1 MKTYIAELVYM
12 SSAVL
17 GEGPLWDE
25 KRGVLWW
32 VDIVGGQVHK
42 FNPGTKQDEIF
53 SIGTPVGAV
62 VLDKE
67 GHLILA
73 VKNGFARY
81 DTETNTLEMLATVE
95 HTNKSIRFNDGKCD
109 PYGRL
114 WAGTLAED
122 GTPDAGRLF
131 CLEHDFSVTEKQS
144 GVGISNGIGWN
155 ANEDTMYYIDSQSQ
169 QVVAYEYDK
178 DSGAITH
185 PRTIVTIDEAE
196 GTPDG
201 MCVDSEGMVWVALWG
216 GGKVVRINPDNGER
230 LAEVQ
235 VPDVTHVTSCT
246 FGGKDMNILFITT
259 ARQGL
264 TPEEEKNEPYAGS
277 IFAVETDTTG
287 RFAHTYKG
295 GK

>member
-1 MKTYIAELVYM
+1 MKTYIADLVYT
-12 SSAVL
+12 SAAVL

-42 FNPGTKQDEIF
+42 FNPGTKQDEVF
-53 SIGTPVGAV
+53 SVGTPVGAV
-62 VLDKE
+62 ALDE
-67 GHLILA
+67 EVGLMLA
-73 VKNGFARY
+73 VKDGFARY
-81 DTETNTLEMLATVE
+81 DTETCIFEMLATVG

-109 PYGRL
+109 PVGRF

-131 CLEHDFSVTEKQS
+131 CLEHDLSVTEKLS

-155 ANEDTMYYIDSQSQ
+155 ANEDTMYYIDSRSQ
-169 QVVAYEYDK
+169 QVVAFEYDK
-178 DSGAITH
+178 ESGTITH
-185 PRTIVTIDEAE
+185 PHTIVTIDEAE

-201 MCVDSEGMVWVALWG
+201 MCVDFEGMVWVALWG

-235 VPDVTHVTSCT
+235 IPGVTHVTSCT
-246 FGGKDMNILFITT
+246 FGGEDMNILFMTT
-259 ARQGL
+259 AREGL
-264 TPEEEKNEPYAGS
+264 TENELEMQPLAGS
-277 IFAVETDTTG
+277 LFAIETDTTG
-287 RFAHTYKG
+287 RFAYTYKG